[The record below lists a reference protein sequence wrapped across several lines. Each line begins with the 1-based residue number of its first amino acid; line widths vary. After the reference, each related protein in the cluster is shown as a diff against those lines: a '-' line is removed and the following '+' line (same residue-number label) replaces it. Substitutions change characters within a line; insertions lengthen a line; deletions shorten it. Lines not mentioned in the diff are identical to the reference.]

1 MSGTLQGI
9 LGLAVFLSFAWLIS
23 ENRRAVS
30 WRTVLGAL
38 ALFVVLTI
46 AALKLPFAR
55 SVFQLLNDGLLAL
68 QRATADGTTFVFG
81 FLGGGAMPFAE
92 SGPGSSFV
100 LAFRALPLVLVV
112 SALSALLF
120 YWRVLPLVVNLFA
133 LMLRK
138 SLRVGGAVGVSTA
151 ANIFLGMVEAPLL
164 VRPYLAK
171 LSRGELF
178 MTMTCGMASTA
189 GTVMALYAATLATTV
204 PDALAHILIASFIS
218 APAAIAIA
226 ALMVPHTGEATEG
239 TLTHPSPAQSSMDA
253 VTRGTLE
260 GVTLL
265 INITAMLLVLV
276 ALVSLA
282 NQLLSFMSWPD
293 GTKVTLQGL
302 FGMAFAPLAWLCGVP
317 WQEAQA
323 AGGLFGTKTV
333 LNEFIAYV
341 EMAKLPAGT
350 LGSESKL
357 IMTYALC
364 GFANFGSLGIM
375 IGGMMTMVPE
385 RRKEILELGS
395 KSLVSGTLATCLC
408 GALVGL
414 VN

>member
-1 MSGTLQGI
+1 MAATLQG
-9 LGLAVFLSFAWLIS
+9 AVGIAAFLLFAWAVS
-23 ENRRAVS
+23 ENRRAIP

-38 ALFVVLTI
+38 ALFAVLTVV
-46 AALKLPFAR
+46 ALKLPAAQQ
-55 SVFQLLNDGLLAL
+55 VFGVLNDGLLAL

-81 FLGGGAMPFAE
+81 FLGGGPLPYVE
-92 SGPGSSFV
+92 SNMGSSFV

-120 YWRVLPLVVNLFA
+120 YWRVLPLVVNLFSLA
-133 LMLRK
+133 LEK

-164 VRPYLAK
+164 IRPYLAR

-189 GTVMALYAATLATTV
+189 GTVMALYAATLSSIV

-218 APAAIAIA
+218 APAAIAVA
-226 ALMVPHTGEATEG
+226 ALMVPHDGPDTEG
-239 TLTHPSPAQSSMDA
+239 RLVHPSPANSSMDA

-265 INITAMLLVLV
+265 INITAMLLVLA

-282 NQLLSFMSWPD
+282 NQLLGIMTWPD
-293 GTKVTLQGL
+293 GGKVTLQGL
-302 FGMAFAPLAWLCGVP
+302 FGLALAPLAWLCGIP
-317 WQEAQA
+317 WQEAQV

-341 EMAKLPAGT
+341 EM
-350 LGSESKL
+350 SKL
-357 IMTYALC
+357 APAALSDHSRLVMTYALC

-395 KSLVSGTLATCLC
+395 KSLISGTIATCLC

-414 VN
+414 LS

>member
-1 MSGTLQGI
+1 MSAAAQGCI
-9 LGLAVFLSFAWLIS
+9 GLAAFLLFSWAAS
-23 ENRRAVS
+23 ENRRAIR

-46 AALKLPFAR
+46 AAIKLPAARQVFA
-55 SVFQLLNDGLLAL
+55 VLNDGLLAV
-68 QRATADGTTFVFG
+68 QNATAQGTAFVFG
-81 FLGGGAMPFAE
+81 FLGGGPAPFAE
-92 SGPGSSFV
+92 TGPGSSFV

-133 LMLRK
+133 LLLEKTMRI
-138 SLRVGGAVGVSTA
+138 GGAVGVSTA
-151 ANIFLGMVEAPLL
+151 ANVFLGMVEAPLL

-189 GTVMALYAATLATTV
+189 GTVMALYAATLANVV

-218 APAAIAIA
+218 APAAIAVS
-226 ALMVPHTGEATEG
+226 ALMVPHDGAVTEG
-239 TLTHPSPAQSSMDA
+239 RLVHPSPANSSMDA

-260 GVTLL
+260 GVQLL

-282 NQLLSFMSWPD
+282 NQLLGILTWPD

-302 FGMAFAPLAWLCGVP
+302 FGVALSPLAWLCGIP
-317 WQEAQA
+317 WQEAQT
-323 AGGLFGTKTV
+323 AGALFGTKTV

-341 EMAKLPAGT
+341 EMAQLAPSA
-350 LGSESKL
+350 LSDHSRL
-357 IMTYALC
+357 VMTYALC

-395 KSLVSGTLATCLC
+395 KSLISGTVATCLC
-408 GALVGL
+408 GALVGIL
-414 VN
+414 T